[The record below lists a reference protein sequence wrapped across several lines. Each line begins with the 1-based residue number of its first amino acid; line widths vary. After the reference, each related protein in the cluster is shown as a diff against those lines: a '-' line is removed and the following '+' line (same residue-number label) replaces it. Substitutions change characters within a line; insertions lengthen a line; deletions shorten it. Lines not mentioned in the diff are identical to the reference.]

1 MATRNSSGVE
11 RRRVRLDANR
21 PRTHPK
27 RPGRKATKPRPAPAD
42 ACDCPD
48 GDSDALLRLSRAI
61 ALVET
66 IAVAM
71 QTNEEDIQ
79 LGSIAMS
86 LELACCQLRRAHSAV
101 DLALGRATP

>member
-1 MATRNSSGVE
+1 VE

-27 RPGRKATKPRPAPAD
+27 HPGRKTTKFRPASAD
-42 ACDCPD
+42 PCDR
-48 GDSDALLRLSRAI
+48 SDDDDPLLRLSRAI

-71 QTNEEDIQ
+71 QTREDDRE
-79 LGSIAMS
+79 LGPIAPC
-86 LELACCQLRRAHSAV
+86 LDLACYKLRRAHGAV
-101 DLALGRATP
+101 DLALSGVKT

>member
-21 PRTHPK
+21 PRTHPN
-27 RPGRKATKPRPAPAD
+27 RPGHKAIKPAPAPAD
-42 ACDCPD
+42 ACDGPD
-48 GDSDALLRLSRAI
+48 GDPDPLLRLSRAI

-71 QTNEEDIQ
+71 QAWEDDIK
-79 LGSIAMS
+79 LGSIAVS
-86 LELACCQLRRAHSAV
+86 LELACFRLWRAHGAV
-101 DLALGRATP
+101 DLALDGVTP

>member
-27 RPGRKATKPRPAPAD
+27 RPGRKATKPRPAPVD
-42 ACDCPD
+42 ACDSPD
-48 GDSDALLRLSRAI
+48 GDPDVLLRLSRAI

-71 QTNEEDIQ
+71 RTHEDDIK
-79 LGSIAMS
+79 LGSS
-86 LELACCQLRRAHSAV
+86 R
-101 DLALGRATP
+101 

>member
-1 MATRNSSGVE
+1 MATRNSSGVA
-11 RRRVRLDANR
+11 RRRVRLDGNR

-27 RPGRKATKPRPAPAD
+27 RSGRKATKPRPAPAD

-48 GDSDALLRLSRAI
+48 GDPDALLRLSRAI

-71 QTNEEDIQ
+71 QTREDDIK
-79 LGSIAMS
+79 LGPIAMC
-86 LELACCQLRRAHSAV
+86 LELACCQLWRAHGAV
-101 DLALGRATP
+101 DLAINRVTS